1 MVPMHLL
8 RPITFL
14 HWSVALV
21 IGQASL
27 LLLLRAHGGAVQGG
41 VHPALAGVLAAVE
54 LAAVVLFL
62 IPKTLGLGARLL
74 WGVLVIATLVHM
86 HSGEPPPM
94 IFLVY
99 AAAIWVVLQD
109 AGASRSRPT

>member
-1 MVPMHLL
+1 MRLPRPVAVL
-8 RPITFL
+8 R
-14 HWSVALV
+14 WSLALV

-27 LLLLRAHGGAVQGG
+27 LLLLRAHRGAVQGG
-41 VHPALAGVLAAVE
+41 VHPALASVLAAVE

-74 WGVLVIATLVHM
+74 WGVLVIAALVHM
-86 HSGEPPPM
+86 HSGDPPPI

-109 AGASRSRPT
+109 AGESRSRPT